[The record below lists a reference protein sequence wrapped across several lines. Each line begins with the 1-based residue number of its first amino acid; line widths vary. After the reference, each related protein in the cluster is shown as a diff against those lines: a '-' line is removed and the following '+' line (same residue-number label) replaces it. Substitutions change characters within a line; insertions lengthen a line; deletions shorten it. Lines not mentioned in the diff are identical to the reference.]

1 VLSMQRLRMRL
12 TARGRARQASAQP
25 PPDRRVII
33 PDQYQDGDER
43 YYVVDMDQLS
53 AD

>member
-1 VLSMQRLRMRL
+1 VLSMQRLRTRL
-12 TARGRARQASAQP
+12 TARGRARRAPAQP

-43 YYVVDMDQLS
+43 HYVVDMDRLS
-53 AD
+53 PD